1 MPATPTASGPAG
13 NTERAFGGLLSGSL
27 VPLNGAQFTNNTGGT
42 ITSLAVSYTGEQW
55 RLGSATAG
63 RSADRLDFQLSLD
76 ATSLTTGTWTD
87 YDSLDF
93 SSPVVA
99 GTVGALNGNVA
110 PNRTALSFTITSLS
124 IPNGASFWVR
134 WADFNVASSDDGLSV
149 DDFTLTADGIL
160 DPVDFAPE
168 VASTSPAEGAADVSV
183 DQNIQVTFNEP
194 VNVNGAWYN
203 LACSLSGDPLAAVS
217 GGPTVF
223 TLDPQVSFVVG
234 DECTLTVF
242 AAGVSDQDTNDP
254 PDGMAADFTMNF
266 SVVDVCM
273 LAYIPAY
280 DIQGSGA
287 TPAIPGRCDHARRGG
302 GRS

>member
-1 MPATPTASGPAG
+1 MKTNTRFGWYLSISICFLLAISLVFASSSAVRAAGTVSLTTFGAVYTQNFDTLANAGTSSFVPNGWDFFESGTNANTSYRAGTGSDNAGDTYSFGASG
-13 NTERAFGGLLSGSL
+13 NEERAFGGLLSGSL

-42 ITSLAVSYTGEQW
+42 ITSLAISYTGEQW
-55 RLGSATAG
+55 RLGNATAG

-99 GTVGALNGNVA
+99 GTVGALNGNVV
-110 PNRTALSFTITSLS
+110 PNRTTLSFTITSLS

-160 DPVDFAPE
+160 NPVDFAPE
-168 VASTSPAEGAADVSV
+168 VAGTSPAAGASDVSV

-194 VNVNGAWYN
+194 VNVTGHLVQPRL
-203 LACSLSGDPLAAVS
+203 LALG
-217 GGPTVF
+217 
-223 TLDPQVSFVVG
+223 
-234 DECTLTVF
+234 
-242 AAGVSDQDTNDP
+242 
-254 PDGMAADFTMNF
+254 
-266 SVVDVCM
+266 
-273 LAYIPAY
+273 
-280 DIQGSGA
+280 
-287 TPAIPGRCDHARRGG
+287 
-302 GRS
+302 